1 MDNASNPSSSRRAAV
16 AVVTSCVAVGLAVGA
31 ALAIGSQNLVM
42 GATIGGILALLFG
55 GFAVFVMR
63 VPPNGRHGAAFA
75 DGSAATSGGGHAHG
89 DSDGGGS
96 DGGGGGDAG

>member
-1 MDNASNPSSSRRAAV
+1 MIVFA
-16 AVVTSCVAVGLAVGA
+16 TSVAVGLAVGA

-55 GFAVFVMR
+55 GFAVFAMR
-63 VPPNGRHGAAFA
+63 VPPSGRRDATFA
-75 DGSAATSGGGHAHG
+75 DGSAATFGGGHAHG

-96 DGGGGGDAG
+96 DGGGGGGDGS